1 MSALLLNLVACQ
13 SLWSVPSRCSL
24 SLVESILR
32 DPGAVSLTGRKG
44 TENVFKHFRR
54 AWKLTENFRRA
65 FSPGP
70 TDCPWVSEDASRMT
84 ICASSACSKQLP
96 VFLIFH
102 SEVMGR
108 NNGKW
113 VPIFMQL
120 SPGSEKSGSPTPW
133 RSGYHFYLRLVDVKH
148 DSDKFAAYFYHL
160 ILLLKSIKLFPQLL
174 RGVQYVSITLLN
186 ISTPKSV

>member
-1 MSALLLNLVACQ
+1 MSALLLNLLACQ

-84 ICASSACSKQLP
+84 ICESSACSKQLP

-133 RSGYHFYLRLVDVKH
+133 RSGYHFYLFRAEKRSAQASAHPLSQAQGGLFCVLTTVCLFVTERVLTKTDYNIAR
-148 DSDKFAAYFYHL
+148 KFA
-160 ILLLKSIKLFPQLL
+160 
-174 RGVQYVSITLLN
+174 
-186 ISTPKSV
+186 

>member
-1 MSALLLNLVACQ
+1 MDGLLGTLV
-13 SLWSVPSRCSL
+13 SDVSSTFKSRCL
-24 SLVESILR
+24 SVTLKRPKQMFFKPRGVHPPRPRGSQPDREKR
-32 DPGAVSLTGRKG
+32 
-44 TENVFKHFRR
+44 NVFKHFRR

-84 ICASSACSKQLP
+84 ICVSSACSKQLP

-108 NNGKW
+108 NDGKW

-120 SPGSEKSGSPTPW
+120 SPGSEKSGSLTPW
-133 RSGYHFYLRLVDVKH
+133 RSGYHFYLRLK
-148 DSDKFAAYFYHL
+148 
-160 ILLLKSIKLFPQLL
+160 LKP
-174 RGVQYVSITLLN
+174 
-186 ISTPKSV
+186 

>member
-1 MSALLLNLVACQ
+1 MDGLLGTLV
-13 SLWSVPSRCSL
+13 SDVSSTFKSRCL
-24 SLVESILR
+24 SVTLKRPKQMFFKPRRVHPPR
-32 DPGAVSLTGRKG
+32 PGAVSLTGRKG

-54 AWKLTENFRRA
+54 AWKLTENFCRA

-133 RSGYHFYLRLVDVKH
+133 RSGYHFYLRLK
-148 DSDKFAAYFYHL
+148 
-160 ILLLKSIKLFPQLL
+160 LKP
-174 RGVQYVSITLLN
+174 
-186 ISTPKSV
+186 